1 MEQHVVKD
9 FSSLLEEGKIKG
21 LTPKQIK
28 AHLGLYEGYVK
39 KLNEIQ
45 QRVDDFYKK
54 LKDDPEILQKN
65 ANFSYGEFSELK
77 RREVVAYNGSYLHKA
92 YFENLLPNNEPDD
105 QMKIS
110 LKDSFGSIE
119 TWKADLRASAASTPG
134 WVLLAWD
141 KTRNRLNNWVLYE
154 HSVNVPAISQDVVL
168 AMDCWEHAYMIDYGT
183 DKGSYVKTFV
193 DNINWQEVNKRF
205 NDILKGKASSA
216 MNTKGASKP
225 KLK

>member
-1 MEQHVVKD
+1 MELHQVKD
-9 FSSLLEEGKIKG
+9 FSKLLEEGKIKG

-45 QRVDDFYKK
+45 QKIEGFHDK
-54 LKDDPEILQKN
+54 LKDDPEILSKN
-65 ANFSYGEFSELK
+65 ANFSYGEFSELR

-92 YFENLLPNNEPDD
+92 YFENLLPNNQPDD
-105 QMKIS
+105 QIKS
-110 LKDSFGSIE
+110 ALKEGFGSFE
-119 TWKADLRASAASTPG
+119 NWKADLKACAASTPG
-134 WVLLAWD
+134 WVLVAFD
-141 KTRNRLNNWVLYE
+141 KSRNRLNNWVLYE

-205 NDILKGKASSA
+205 NDILKGKNSSA
-216 MNTKGASKP
+216 MNTKDAKKP
-225 KLK
+225 KV